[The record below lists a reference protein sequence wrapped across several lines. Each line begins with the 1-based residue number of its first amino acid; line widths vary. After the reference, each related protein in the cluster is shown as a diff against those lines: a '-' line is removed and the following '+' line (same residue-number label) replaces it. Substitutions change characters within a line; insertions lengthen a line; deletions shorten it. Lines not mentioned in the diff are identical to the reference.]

1 MILQPLAW
9 ASLLANARARLCPSG
24 NRYHIAEGRP

>member
-9 ASLLANARARLCPSG
+9 ASLLANARARLSRSG
-24 NRYHIAEGRP
+24 NRCHIAEARP

>member
-9 ASLLANARARLCPSG
+9 ASLLANATARLSPSE
-24 NRYHIAEGRP
+24 NRGHIAEARP